1 MNRMSNMIH
10 DNDELSIAS
19 FSSFDELV
27 NEVLDGVAFTPPSSA
42 PPSSTPP
49 SSITTF
55 KKGGM
60 AATVL
65 PRQVTNLSFEDVL
78 MMNATAKSIETPYA
92 ALKRLAEQKKNGRPF
107 KKQRT
112 EVKNMTSFLVEDEA
126 DTFTQKKW
134 KKPEPDLRRW
144 KSRPRPP
151 VKDCDGMGLMPHLH
165 ISCCLSF
172 VTVGE
177 IQDLLLVDPEAIRR
191 PVTMADETYKY
202 PLNLAIHNNATADV
216 IRLLLEADPTVTSL
230 PDGDENQGSL
240 HILLRQQRNRNDILP
255 LVDSFLLAHPICAQ
269 IQDKKR
275 CVPLHT
281 AVYHQAEL
289 DTVRHIVMV
298 YPEALQMQNHRQ
310 QTPVAMAMQLHA
322 ICSDTVATFLSESLL
337 EMENEMGEMGDAP
350 GVLLG

>member
-1 MNRMSNMIH
+1 MNKMSNMIH
-10 DNDELSIAS
+10 DNDEVSLAS
-19 FSSFDELV
+19 SCSSFDDLV
-27 NEVLDGVAFTPPSSA
+27 DEVLDFAAVST

-55 KKGGM
+55 KIGM
-60 AATVL
+60 AATGL
-65 PRQVTNLSFEDVL
+65 PRQVTNLSLEDIL
-78 MMNATAKSIETPYA
+78 MMDARANSKEMPYA
-92 ALKRLAEQKKNGRPF
+92 ALKRLAEQKQNARPF

-112 EVKNMTSFLVEDEA
+112 AAKNMMNSIVKDKTDTSR
-126 DTFTQKKW
+126 
-134 KKPEPDLRRW
+134 KKPEQDLRRW
-144 KSRPRPP
+144 KARPRPP
-151 VKDCDGMGLMPHLH
+151 VKVCDSMRSIPHLH
-165 ISCCLSF
+165 ISSCLSF

-177 IQDLLLVDPEAIRR
+177 IQDLLLRDPEAIRR
-191 PVTMADETYKY
+191 PVTMPDESYKY

-269 IQDKKR
+269 IQDNKR

-289 DTVRHIVMV
+289 DTVRHLVLL
-298 YPEALQMQNHRQ
+298 YPEALQMQSRRQ
-310 QTPVAMAMQLHA
+310 QTPVAMAIQLHA
-322 ICSDTVATFLSESLL
+322 ICSDTVATYLSESLL
-337 EMENEMGEMGDAP
+337 EMENEMDEMGDAP
-350 GVLLG
+350 GVKVAVTYML

>member
-1 MNRMSNMIH
+1 MSNMIH
-10 DNDELSIAS
+10 DNNGNDELSIAS
-19 FSSFDELV
+19 CSSFEELV
-27 NEVLDGVAFTPPSSA
+27 DEVLDGVAFTPPSSA
-42 PPSSTPP
+42 PPLPRPP

-65 PRQVTNLSFEDVL
+65 PRQVTNLSLEDVL
-78 MMNATAKSIETPYA
+78 MMNATAKSKEMPYA
-92 ALKRLAEQKKNGRPF
+92 ALKRLAEQKKNARLC

-112 EVKNMTSFLVEDEA
+112 EAKNMTSFLVKDQTDA
-126 DTFTQKKW
+126 STQNKR
-134 KKPEPDLRRW
+134 KKPKQDLRRW

-151 VKDCDGMGLMPHLH
+151 VKDCDSKGSMPHLH
-165 ISCCLSF
+165 ISSCLSF

-177 IQDLLLVDPEAIRR
+177 IQDLLQVDPEAIRR
-191 PVTMADETYKY
+191 PVTTHGEIYKY

-230 PDGDENQGSL
+230 PDGDENHGSL
-240 HILLRQQRNRNDILP
+240 HILLHQHRNRNDILP

-289 DTVRHIVMV
+289 DTVRHLVMV
-298 YPEALQMQNHRQ
+298 YPEALQMQNRRQ

-337 EMENEMGEMGDAP
+337 EMENEMGEIGDAP